1 MEWFSGRRPSAALVV
16 ALFALFVA
24 LGGTTYAVVGL
35 APNSVGT
42 KQLRNGAVT
51 AAKVK
56 PGGLVAADFK
66 AGTLLKGAAGA
77 TGAAGSTGSTGAT
90 GATGAQGIPGV
101 PGQAGLPAT
110 KYFATVA
117 DQATGETGTATSA
130 VRVRAGVY
138 NVSFGSA
145 DLTNCTAIG
154 GPGENAES
162 DTSNVDEGMTVAAF
176 PGLAWSGGSLVA
188 TPNTVAVT
196 LLNAV
201 AEGTNTTFEDSAF
214 ELAVFC

>member
-1 MEWFSGRRPSAALVV
+1 MVV

-24 LGGTTYAVVGL
+24 LGGTTYAAVGL

-56 PGGLVAADFK
+56 PGALVAADFK
-66 AGTLLKGAAGA
+66 AGTLLN
-77 TGAAGSTGSTGAT
+77 
-90 GATGAQGIPGV
+90 GATGAQGPAGTPGTAGAPGA

-117 DQATGETGTATSA
+117 ALAANETGNATSA
-130 VRVRAGVY
+130 VRVRAGEY
-138 NVSFGSA
+138 NVIFGSA
-145 DLTNCTAIG
+145 DLTNCTALG
-154 GPGENAES
+154 GPGANAATDAS
-162 DTSNVDEGMTVAAF
+162 VQEGVTLATY
-176 PGLAWSGGSLVA
+176 PGLAWSTTSNSLVA
-188 TPNTVAVT
+188 APNTVAIVM
-196 LLNAV
+196 LNAV
-201 AEGTNTTFEDSAF
+201 DEGSTVTAEDGAF